1 MLLRYTTKDSLQYVP
16 LAELL
21 ASAAEEKPD
30 LLVLC
35 GPFVDINQSGIKD
48 SRLVELTHQEVFYE
62 RVVAQVNKFCLTGSP
77 GTRVV
82 MVRCLASI
90 SWRHG
95 LTPWAPLH
103 HQVPSERDVHH
114 DFVFPQPPFSVPRDE
129 VRGEPRAC
137 HTHAAPA
144 LTCGPCCA
152 QRGTA
157 EFEINGNISFARN
170 PSTVRCHG
178 VDFGVASVDVLKY
191 MNIATVSNAAAFKEP
206 GRRLAVRVEQCLLQR
221 SFMPIFPPPH
231 NLPLD
236 VSRLQQADM
245 PTTPHVLLVPSD
257 LKFMAKPVLDGQVM
271 LINPCRLCKGES
283 AGTFARVFVP
293 TGAAAQPLPA
303 AKPSAAPD
311 TDAAAGEAKDM
322 SVEGESEE
330 KPAAAASAAEAEA
343 PMACDIQVEIVRV

>member
-1 MLLRYTTKDSLQYVP
+1 MSITTLCSRSLL
-16 LAELL
+16 
-21 ASAAEEKPD
+21 SACRATR
-30 LLVLC
+30 C
-35 GPFVDINQSGIKD
+35 
-48 SRLVELTHQEVFYE
+48 VE
-62 RVVAQVNKFCLTGSP
+62 
-77 GTRVV
+77 
-82 MVRCLASI
+82 
-90 SWRHG
+90 
-95 LTPWAPLH
+95 
-103 HQVPSERDVHH
+103 
-114 DFVFPQPPFSVPRDE
+114 
-129 VRGEPRAC
+129 EPRAC
-137 HTHAAPA
+137 CTYAAPA

-170 PSTVRCHG
+170 PSTVRCQG

-221 SFMPIFPPPH
+221 SFMPIFPPP
-231 NLPLD
+231 NNFPLD

-293 TGAAAQPLPA
+293 TGEAAQPLPP